1 MCNFKLRLQK
11 NETYNRRR
19 LENPS
24 LAIAVF
30 SAVEFKHLFHSDFAI
45 WEDPH
50 KTSTGGRVKEIFLKQ
65 AELRRLCEFADIG

>member
-1 MCNFKLRLQK
+1 MS
-11 NETYNRRR
+11 TR

-45 WEDPH
+45 RDDSH
-50 KTSTGGRVKEIFLKQ
+50 LTSTGDRVREIFLKQ
-65 AELRRLCEFADIG
+65 AELRRLREFAIMG